1 VRSRPPKPLKRV
13 NGLLKTNSRCHR
25 AIHGVQALPKRL
37 SAAAR
42 ARSYAD
48 ADLEHDGGADDRRAR
63 RRSDERQYPRF
74 ADRRNWNTD
83 PTPRDRRADSHRH
96 RAPCCGRRNCKVNL
110 DDLRWDRPDLDCEPQ
125 QARAI
130 PRNLQL
136 DETMMRVRVSCP
148 GEGCTVRVK
157 VAPEVALST
166 LPTCIPATIGHG
178 RKFVGGH
185 AARRCR

>member
-63 RRSDERQYPRF
+63 RRSDEPQYPRF

-83 PTPRDRRADSHRH
+83 PHPPRPPYRLPPAPRARILRS
-96 RAPCCGRRNCKVNL
+96 PNCNVNL
-110 DDLRWDRPDLDCEPQ
+110 DDLRWDCPHLDCELQ
-125 QARAI
+125 QVRVI

-136 DETMMRVRVSCP
+136 DETELSRPVELCEVQTCLATYAAMSGFRFRV
-148 GEGCTVRVK
+148 
-157 VAPEVALST
+157 A
-166 LPTCIPATIGHG
+166 
-178 RKFVGGH
+178 VGAGS
-185 AARRCR
+185 A